1 MKSLGETDEVISDRC
16 GTAFTAGRMRW
27 TASRRWFGQDHLA
40 NAEWQNWQTNLAARV
55 TNVWL
60 GDAKEFSLQR
70 TDGKGEIVIDVRNVQ
85 PFEIRVLPSTYADCR
100 FKGDQMSGRLVRYS
114 LAEIISTGVVGENLC
129 GKTRVS
135 PTPGVLVVYV
145 RPRSF
150 IEAWKL

>member
-1 MKSLGETDEVISDRC
+1 MKLSRIAAVLLSLLVVC
-16 GTAFTAGRMRW
+16 AGQQAGDGSGKIILRMLNGKTGKPIWRH
-27 TASRRWFGQDHLA
+27 D
-40 NAEWQNWQTNLAARV
+40 V

-114 LAEIISTGVVGENLC
+114 LAEIISKGVVGENLC